1 MRVGILTTVGENCG
15 IAAYT
20 RELVASLDGIASV
33 EVEPISVGRQ
43 PVEHYREQANRLN
56 QADVIHIQHE
66 HSFWGGIMPGHS
78 AFWELRYLLEKP
90 VVITAHTTTSLA
102 ELFRVKDER
111 KLHRKLAKLYL
122 IAKTRYRDSVEIA
135 PFITGRCIV
144 HTEEGRREL
153 IERGASPQYVHL
165 IPAGVPDPFPAPT
178 NGKSFRERF
187 GLRDRRL
194 ITLFGYTTPNKG
206 YELVFDAMPRL
217 PDDVSFV
224 IAGGPRNADTEVYAA
239 RLQADVSARGLNQR
253 VVYTGFLNDEEVAE
267 AMAASEI
274 VLTPHTQATGSYSV
288 MIPLTYGKPLIASDL
303 AIFREIR
310 ERGACLEL
318 FPNRDSVAFATVVN
332 RLLADSAA
340 RDELGRNAL
349 AYAGSHSWAQIAR
362 QTADVYQESIADVA
376 RLAHHP

>member
-1 MRVGILTTVGENCG
+1 MRVGMLTSVGESCG

-20 RELVASLDGIASV
+20 RELVSSIREITSV
-33 EVEPISVGRQ
+33 EVTPISAGRQ
-43 PVEHYREQANRLN
+43 PVEHYREQAGRLN

-66 HSFWGGIMPGHS
+66 HSFWGGILPGHS

-102 ELFRVKDER
+102 ELFRVKEER

-122 IAKTRYRDSVEIA
+122 LAKKRYRDSVEIA

-153 IERGASPQYVHL
+153 IERGANPQYVHL
-165 IPAGVPDPFPAPT
+165 IPAGVPDPLPAPT
-178 NGKSFRERF
+178 GGEAFRDRF
-187 GLRDRRL
+187 GLQRRRI

-206 YELVFDAMPRL
+206 YEVVFDAL
-217 PDDVSFV
+217 PQIPGDVSFV
-224 IAGGPRNADTEVYAA
+224 IAGGPRNADTEVYAES
-239 RLQADVSARGLNQR
+239 LQADVSARGLGER
-253 VVYTGFLNDEEVAE
+253 VIYTGFLTDEEVAE

-288 MIPLTYGKPLIASDL
+288 MIPLSYGKPLVASDL

-310 ERGACLEL
+310 ERGGCVEL
-318 FPNRDSVAFATVVN
+318 FPNRDSAALASTVN

-340 RDELGRNAL
+340 RDRLGRLAL
-349 AYAGSHSWAQIAR
+349 EYAKSHSWAEIAR
-362 QTADVYQESIADVA
+362 QTVEVYRESIEDVT